1 MSPTVRLPTLLCAK
15 KSWNCGGFPNE
26 VSSNAL
32 SGREQEIYCGPQME
46 ESFMTK
52 LNLKYGAATLAA
64 SALLLGTA
72 IAQTTPPAPPA
83 PPAPAAQTT
92 PTTAPAA
99 TQQTSGQWRGSKLI
113 GLDIYNNNNEKIGD
127 VSEIITNANGQIE
140 AVVVGVGGFLGLGQH
155 DVALKWSDLRFVNEA
170 PRSSTTTTT
179 PPANANRAPNATTPP
194 ATTTTTTTANAE
206 APNHAVVNMTA
217 DQLKAMPAFKYAG
230 STTTTR

>member
-127 VSEIITNANGQIE
+127 VSEIITNSSGQIE
-140 AVVVGVGGFLGLGQH
+140 AFGGGVCGFLGLGQH

-170 PRSSTTTTT
+170 PRSNTTTT
-179 PPANANRAPNATTPP
+179 PPANANRPTTPTTPP
-194 ATTTTTTTANAE
+194 AAATRTDPE
-206 APNHAVVNMTA
+206 VPNHAVINMTA